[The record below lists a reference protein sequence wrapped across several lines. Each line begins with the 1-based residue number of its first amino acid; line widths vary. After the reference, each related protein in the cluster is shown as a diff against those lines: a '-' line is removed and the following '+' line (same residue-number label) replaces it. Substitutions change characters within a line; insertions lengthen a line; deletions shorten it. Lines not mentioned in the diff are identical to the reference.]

1 MYACVHVRE
10 RQRDKN
16 RDRHREKE
24 KGLVGLGKTELTSGE
39 LHGRGEVRILESM
52 PDSALNHCVSQDKS
66 LALSGLV
73 YTNPH
78 SEGH

>member
-1 MYACVHVRE
+1 VLGAVRVLPRTNYAETHR
-10 RQRDKN
+10 
-16 RDRHREKE
+16 REKE

>member
-1 MYACVHVRE
+1 M
-10 RQRDKN
+10 
-16 RDRHREKE
+16 
-24 KGLVGLGKTELTSGE
+24 GLSKTELTSRE
-39 LHGRGEVRILESM
+39 LPGRGEVRILESV

-66 LALSGLV
+66 LALSGLM